1 VENKIKLRVQ
11 GLTNSQVQSGAY
23 ALILAEEDGHR
34 RIPVIVGTP
43 EAQSIAIALEYITPP
58 RPLTHDLFV
67 SFATAFDIKL
77 KEVYIYKFEEGIF
90 YSELLFTDG
99 KREIPVDSR
108 TSDAIA
114 IALRA
119 KCDIYVSESIM
130 IEAGVVLDDEPEEED
145 EDDETKEE
153 DLSDDLLLDYE
164 PDEIKSEETLAR
176 WLGLLEDHELHERLE
191 ESVLEENYEHAKMY
205 QDEIRRRQTVNN
217 SLLESED
224 E

>member
-1 VENKIKLRVQ
+1 MENKIKLKVQ

-23 ALILAEEDGHR
+23 ALILAEEEGNR

-58 RPLTHDLFV
+58 RPLTHDLFI
-67 SFATAFDIKL
+67 SFASAFDIQL

-119 KCDIYVSESIM
+119 KCPIYVAESII
-130 IEAGVVLDDEPEEED
+130 IEAGVVLDEEASSSESGNEVDDSELIEMNPDDIKDEA
-145 EDDETKEE
+145 
-153 DLSDDLLLDYE
+153 
-164 PDEIKSEETLAR
+164 TLKR
-176 WLGLLEDHELHERLE
+176 WLGLMDDQELKQRLEDAVRA
-191 ESVLEENYEHAKMY
+191 ENYEHAKIF
-205 QDEIRRRQTVNN
+205 QDEIRRRQNEEKT
-217 SLLESED
+217 E
-224 E
+224 

>member
-1 VENKIKLRVQ
+1 MEKKIKLRVQ

-23 ALILAEEDGHR
+23 ALILAEEDGNR

-43 EAQSIAIALEYITPP
+43 EAQSIARALEYITPP
-58 RPLTHDLFV
+58 RPLKHVLFV

-99 KREIPVDSR
+99 KREVPVDSR

-130 IEAGVVLDDEPEEED
+130 IEAGVVLDEDVEDNAD
-145 EDDETKEE
+145 EDFE
-153 DLSDDLLLDYE
+153 DDDDDLMAMD
-164 PDEIKSEETLAR
+164 PDEIKDDEALKR
-176 WLGLLEDHELHERLE
+176 WLGLIDDEELNKRLE
-191 ESVLEENYEHAKMY
+191 EAVQDENYEHAKMY
-205 QDEIRRRQTVNN
+205 QDEIRRRKKDKEET
-217 SLLESED
+217 E
-224 E
+224 

>member
-1 VENKIKLRVQ
+1 MEKKIKLRVQ

-23 ALILAEEDGHR
+23 ALILAEEDGNR

-99 KREIPVDSR
+99 KREVPVDSR

-130 IEAGVVLDDEPEEED
+130 IESGVVLDEDVEDNAEED
-145 EDDETKEE
+145 FEDD
-153 DLSDDLLLDYE
+153 DDDLMAMD
-164 PDEIKSEETLAR
+164 PDEIKDDEALKR
-176 WLGLLEDHELHERLE
+176 WLGLIDDEELNKRLE
-191 ESVLEENYEHAKMY
+191 EAVQDENYEHAKMY
-205 QDEIRRRQTVNN
+205 QDEIRRRKKDKEET
-217 SLLESED
+217 E
-224 E
+224 

>member
-1 VENKIKLRVQ
+1 MENKIKLRVQ

-23 ALILAEEDGHR
+23 ALILAEEDGKR

-130 IEAGVVLDDEPEEED
+130 IEAGVVLDED
-145 EDDETKEE
+145 VDDNADDDFEDD
-153 DLSDDLLLDYE
+153 DDLMTME
-164 PDEIKSEETLAR
+164 PDEITDEESLKR
-176 WLGLLEDHELHERLE
+176 WLGLIEDEELNKRLE
-191 ESVLEENYEHAKMY
+191 EAVQEENYEHAKMY
-205 QDEIRRRQTVNN
+205 QDEIRRRKEEKEKT
-217 SLLESED
+217 E
-224 E
+224 

>member
-1 VENKIKLRVQ
+1 MENKIKLRVQ

-23 ALILAEEDGHR
+23 ALILAEEDGKR

-99 KREIPVDSR
+99 RREIPVDSR

-130 IEAGVVLDDEPEEED
+130 IEAGVVLDED
-145 EDDETKEE
+145 VEDNADDDFEDD
-153 DLSDDLLLDYE
+153 DDDLMAMD
-164 PDEIKSEETLAR
+164 PDDIKDEEALKR
-176 WLGLLEDHELHERLE
+176 WLGLIEDDELNKRLE
-191 ESVLEENYEHAKMY
+191 EAVQEENYEHAKMY
-205 QDEIRRRQTVNN
+205 QDEIRRRKNEKEET
-217 SLLESED
+217 E
-224 E
+224 

>member
-1 VENKIKLRVQ
+1 MEKKIKLRVQ

-23 ALILAEEDGHR
+23 ALILAEEDGKR

-130 IEAGVVLDDEPEEED
+130 IEAGVVLDED
-145 EDDETKEE
+145 VDDNADDDFEDD
-153 DLSDDLLLDYE
+153 DDLMTME
-164 PDEIKSEETLAR
+164 PDEITDEESLKR
-176 WLGLLEDHELHERLE
+176 WLGLIEDEELNKRLE
-191 ESVLEENYEHAKMY
+191 EAVQEENYEHAKMY
-205 QDEIRRRQTVNN
+205 QDEIRRRKKDKEET
-217 SLLESED
+217 E
-224 E
+224 

>member
-23 ALILAEEDGHR
+23 ALILAEEDGKR

-130 IEAGVVLDDEPEEED
+130 IEAGVVLDED
-145 EDDETKEE
+145 VEDNADDDFEDD
-153 DLSDDLLLDYE
+153 DDDLMAMD
-164 PDEIKSEETLAR
+164 PDDIKDEEALKR
-176 WLGLLEDHELHERLE
+176 WLGLIEDDELNKRLE
-191 ESVLEENYEHAKMY
+191 EAVQEENYEHAKMY
-205 QDEIRRRQTVNN
+205 QDEIRRRKNEKEET
-217 SLLESED
+217 E
-224 E
+224 

>member
-1 VENKIKLRVQ
+1 MEKKIKLRVQ

-23 ALILAEEDGHR
+23 ALILAEEDGNR

-99 KREIPVDSR
+99 KREVPVDSR

-130 IEAGVVLDDEPEEED
+130 IEAGVVLDEDVEDNAD
-145 EDDETKEE
+145 EDFE
-153 DLSDDLLLDYE
+153 DDDDDLMAMG
-164 PDEIKSEETLAR
+164 PDEIKDDEALKR
-176 WLGLLEDHELHERLE
+176 WLGLIDDEELNKRLE
-191 ESVLEENYEHAKMY
+191 EAVQDENYEHAKMY
-205 QDEIRRRQTVNN
+205 QDEIRRRKKDKEET
-217 SLLESED
+217 E
-224 E
+224 

>member
-1 VENKIKLRVQ
+1 MENKIKLRVQ

-23 ALILAEEDGHR
+23 ALILAEEDGKR

-99 KREIPVDSR
+99 KREVPVDSR

-130 IEAGVVLDDEPEEED
+130 IEAGVVLDEDVEDNAD
-145 EDDETKEE
+145 EDFE
-153 DLSDDLLLDYE
+153 DDDDDLMAMD
-164 PDEIKSEETLAR
+164 PDEIKDDEALKR
-176 WLGLLEDHELHERLE
+176 WLGLIDDEELNKRLE
-191 ESVLEENYEHAKMY
+191 EAVQDENYEHAKMY
-205 QDEIRRRQTVNN
+205 QDEIRRRKEEKEKT
-217 SLLESED
+217 E
-224 E
+224 

>member
-1 VENKIKLRVQ
+1 MEKKIKLRVQ

-23 ALILAEEDGHR
+23 ALILAEEDGNR

-99 KREIPVDSR
+99 KQEVPVDSR

-130 IEAGVVLDDEPEEED
+130 IEAGVVLDEDVEDNAD
-145 EDDETKEE
+145 EDFE
-153 DLSDDLLLDYE
+153 DDDDDLMAMD
-164 PDEIKSEETLAR
+164 PDEIKDDEALKR
-176 WLGLLEDHELHERLE
+176 WLGLIDDEELNKRLE
-191 ESVLEENYEHAKMY
+191 EAVQDENYEHAKMY
-205 QDEIRRRQTVNN
+205 QDEIRRRKKDKEET
-217 SLLESED
+217 E
-224 E
+224 

>member
-1 VENKIKLRVQ
+1 VEKKIKLRVQ

-23 ALILAEEDGHR
+23 ALILSEEDGNR

-99 KREIPVDSR
+99 KREVPVDSR

-130 IEAGVVLDDEPEEED
+130 IEAGVVLDEDVEDNAD
-145 EDDETKEE
+145 EDFE
-153 DLSDDLLLDYE
+153 DDDDDLMAMD
-164 PDEIKSEETLAR
+164 PDEIKDDEALKR
-176 WLGLLEDHELHERLE
+176 WLGLIDDEELNKRLE
-191 ESVLEENYEHAKMY
+191 EAVQDENYEHAKMY
-205 QDEIRRRQTVNN
+205 QDEIRRRKKDKEET
-217 SLLESED
+217 E
-224 E
+224 

>member
-1 VENKIKLRVQ
+1 MEKKIKLRVQ

-23 ALILAEEDGHR
+23 ALILAEEDGNR

-119 KCDIYVSESIM
+119 KCDIYVSESI
-130 IEAGVVLDDEPEEED
+130 IIKAGVVLDED
-145 EDDETKEE
+145 VDDNADDDFEDD
-153 DLSDDLLLDYE
+153 DDLMTME
-164 PDEIKSEETLAR
+164 PDEITDEESLKR
-176 WLGLLEDHELHERLE
+176 WLGLIEDEELNKRLE
-191 ESVLEENYEHAKMY
+191 EAVQEENYEHAKMY
-205 QDEIRRRQTVNN
+205 QDEIRRRKEEKEKT
-217 SLLESED
+217 E
-224 E
+224 

>member
-1 VENKIKLRVQ
+1 VEKKIKLRVQ

-23 ALILAEEDGHR
+23 ALILAEEDGNR

-99 KREIPVDSR
+99 KREVPVDSR

-130 IEAGVVLDDEPEEED
+130 IEAGVVLDEDVEDNAD
-145 EDDETKEE
+145 EDFE
-153 DLSDDLLLDYE
+153 DDDDDLMAMD
-164 PDEIKSEETLAR
+164 PDEIKDDEALKR
-176 WLGLLEDHELHERLE
+176 WLGLIDDEELNKRLE
-191 ESVLEENYEHAKMY
+191 EAVQDENYEHAKMY
-205 QDEIRRRQTVNN
+205 QDEIRRRKKDKEET
-217 SLLESED
+217 E
-224 E
+224 

>member
-1 VENKIKLRVQ
+1 MEKKIKLRVQ

-23 ALILAEEDGHR
+23 ALILAEEDGNR

-99 KREIPVDSR
+99 KREVPVDSR

-130 IEAGVVLDDEPEEED
+130 IEAGVVLDEDVEDNAD
-145 EDDETKEE
+145 EDFE
-153 DLSDDLLLDYE
+153 DDDDDLMAMD
-164 PDEIKSEETLAR
+164 PDEIKDEEALKR
-176 WLGLLEDHELHERLE
+176 WLGLIDDEELNKRLE
-191 ESVLEENYEHAKMY
+191 EAVQNENYEHAKMY
-205 QDEIRRRQTVNN
+205 QDEIRRRKKDKEET
-217 SLLESED
+217 E
-224 E
+224 

>member
-1 VENKIKLRVQ
+1 MEKKIKLRVQ

-23 ALILAEEDGHR
+23 ALILAEEDGNR

-99 KREIPVDSR
+99 KREVPVDSR

-130 IEAGVVLDDEPEEED
+130 IEAGVVLDEDVEDNAD
-145 EDDETKEE
+145 EDFE
-153 DLSDDLLLDYE
+153 DDDDDLMAMD
-164 PDEIKSEETLAR
+164 PDEIKDDEALKR
-176 WLGLLEDHELHERLE
+176 WLGLIDDEELNKRLE
-191 ESVLEENYEHAKMY
+191 EAVQDENYEHAKMY
-205 QDEIRRRQTVNN
+205 QDEIRRRKKDK
-217 SLLESED
+217 EEI

>member
-1 VENKIKLRVQ
+1 MEKKIKLRVQ

-23 ALILAEEDGHR
+23 ALILAEEDGNR

-99 KREIPVDSR
+99 KREVPVDSR

-130 IEAGVVLDDEPEEED
+130 IEAGVVLDED
-145 EDDETKEE
+145 VDDNADDDFEDD
-153 DLSDDLLLDYE
+153 DDLMTME
-164 PDEIKSEETLAR
+164 PDEITDEESLKR
-176 WLGLLEDHELHERLE
+176 WLGLIEDEELNKRLE
-191 ESVLEENYEHAKMY
+191 EAVQEENYEHAKMY
-205 QDEIRRRQTVNN
+205 QDEIRRRKEEKEKT
-217 SLLESED
+217 E
-224 E
+224 

>member
-1 VENKIKLRVQ
+1 MEKKIKLRVQ

-23 ALILAEEDGHR
+23 TLILAEEDGNR

-67 SFATAFDIKL
+67 SFATAFDIIL

-99 KREIPVDSR
+99 KREVPVDSR

-130 IEAGVVLDDEPEEED
+130 IEAGVVLDEDVEDNAEED
-145 EDDETKEE
+145 FEDD
-153 DLSDDLLLDYE
+153 DDDLMAMD
-164 PDEIKSEETLAR
+164 PDEIKDDEALKR
-176 WLGLLEDHELHERLE
+176 WLGLIDDEELNKRLE
-191 ESVLEENYEHAKMY
+191 EAVQDENYEHAKMY
-205 QDEIRRRQTVNN
+205 QDEIRRRKKDKEET
-217 SLLESED
+217 E
-224 E
+224 

>member
-1 VENKIKLRVQ
+1 MEKKIKLRVQ

-23 ALILAEEDGHR
+23 ALILAEEDGNR

-130 IEAGVVLDDEPEEED
+130 IEAGVVLDED
-145 EDDETKEE
+145 VDDNADDDFEDD
-153 DLSDDLLLDYE
+153 DDLMTME
-164 PDEIKSEETLAR
+164 PDEITDEESLKR
-176 WLGLLEDHELHERLE
+176 WLGLIEDEELNKRLE
-191 ESVLEENYEHAKMY
+191 EAVQEENYEHAKMY
-205 QDEIRRRQTVNN
+205 QDEIRRRKEEKEKT
-217 SLLESED
+217 E
-224 E
+224 

>member
-1 VENKIKLRVQ
+1 MEKKIKLRVQ

-23 ALILAEEDGHR
+23 ALILAEEDGNR

-99 KREIPVDSR
+99 KREVPVDSR

-130 IEAGVVLDDEPEEED
+130 IEAGVVLDEDVEDNAEED
-145 EDDETKEE
+145 FEDD
-153 DLSDDLLLDYE
+153 DDDLMAMD
-164 PDEIKSEETLAR
+164 PDEIKDDEALKR
-176 WLGLLEDHELHERLE
+176 WLGLIDDEELNKRLE
-191 ESVLEENYEHAKMY
+191 EAVQDENYEHAKMY
-205 QDEIRRRQTVNN
+205 QDEIRRRKKDKEET
-217 SLLESED
+217 E
-224 E
+224 

>member
-1 VENKIKLRVQ
+1 MENKIKLRVQ

-23 ALILAEEDGHR
+23 ALILAEEDGKR

-99 KREIPVDSR
+99 KREVPVDSR

-130 IEAGVVLDDEPEEED
+130 IEPGVVLDEDVEDNAEED
-145 EDDETKEE
+145 FEDD
-153 DLSDDLLLDYE
+153 DDDLMAMD
-164 PDEIKSEETLAR
+164 PDEIKDDEALKR
-176 WLGLLEDHELHERLE
+176 WLGLIDDEELNKRLE
-191 ESVLEENYEHAKMY
+191 EAVQDENYEHAKMY
-205 QDEIRRRQTVNN
+205 QDEIRRRKKDKEET
-217 SLLESED
+217 E
-224 E
+224 

>member
-1 VENKIKLRVQ
+1 MEKKIKLRVQ

-23 ALILAEEDGHR
+23 ALILAEEDGNR

-67 SFATAFDIKL
+67 TFATAFDIKL

-99 KREIPVDSR
+99 KREVPVDSR

-130 IEAGVVLDDEPEEED
+130 IEAGVVLDEDVEDNAD
-145 EDDETKEE
+145 EDFE
-153 DLSDDLLLDYE
+153 DDDDDLMAMD
-164 PDEIKSEETLAR
+164 PDEIKDDEALKR
-176 WLGLLEDHELHERLE
+176 WLGLIDDEELNKRLE
-191 ESVLEENYEHAKMY
+191 EAVQDENYEHAKMY
-205 QDEIRRRQTVNN
+205 QDEIRRRKKDKEET
-217 SLLESED
+217 E
-224 E
+224 

>member
-23 ALILAEEDGHR
+23 ALILAEEDGKR

-130 IEAGVVLDDEPEEED
+130 IEAGVVLDED
-145 EDDETKEE
+145 VDDNADDDFEDD
-153 DLSDDLLLDYE
+153 DDLMTME
-164 PDEIKSEETLAR
+164 PDEITDEESLKR
-176 WLGLLEDHELHERLE
+176 WLGLIEDEELNKRLE
-191 ESVLEENYEHAKMY
+191 EAVQEENYEHAKMY
-205 QDEIRRRQTVNN
+205 QDEIRRRKEEKEKT
-217 SLLESED
+217 E
-224 E
+224 

>member
-1 VENKIKLRVQ
+1 MENKIKLRVQ

-23 ALILAEEDGHR
+23 ALILAEEDGKR

-99 KREIPVDSR
+99 KREVPVDSR

-130 IEAGVVLDDEPEEED
+130 IEAGVVLDED
-145 EDDETKEE
+145 VDDNA
-153 DLSDDLLLDYE
+153 DDDFDDDDDLMTME
-164 PDEIKSEETLAR
+164 PDEITDEESLKR
-176 WLGLLEDHELHERLE
+176 WLGLIEDEELNKRLE
-191 ESVLEENYEHAKMY
+191 EAVQEENYEHAKMY
-205 QDEIRRRQTVNN
+205 QDEIRRRKEEKEKT
-217 SLLESED
+217 E
-224 E
+224 

>member
-23 ALILAEEDGHR
+23 ALILAEEDGKR

-99 KREIPVDSR
+99 KREIAVDSR

-130 IEAGVVLDDEPEEED
+130 IEAGVVLDED
-145 EDDETKEE
+145 VDDNADDDFEDD
-153 DLSDDLLLDYE
+153 DDLMTME
-164 PDEIKSEETLAR
+164 PDEITDEESLKR
-176 WLGLLEDHELHERLE
+176 WLGLIEDEELNKRLE
-191 ESVLEENYEHAKMY
+191 EAVQEENYEHAKMY
-205 QDEIRRRQTVNN
+205 QDEIRRRKEEKEKT
-217 SLLESED
+217 E
-224 E
+224 

>member
-1 VENKIKLRVQ
+1 MENKIKLRVQ

-23 ALILAEEDGHR
+23 ALILAEEDGKR

-99 KREIPVDSR
+99 KREIAVDSR

-130 IEAGVVLDDEPEEED
+130 IEAGVVLDED
-145 EDDETKEE
+145 VDDNADDDFEDD
-153 DLSDDLLLDYE
+153 DDLMTME
-164 PDEIKSEETLAR
+164 PDEITDEESLKR
-176 WLGLLEDHELHERLE
+176 WLGLIEDEELNKRLE
-191 ESVLEENYEHAKMY
+191 EAVQEENYEHAKMY
-205 QDEIRRRQTVNN
+205 QDEIRRRKEEKEKT
-217 SLLESED
+217 E
-224 E
+224 

>member
-1 VENKIKLRVQ
+1 MENKIKLRVQ

-23 ALILAEEDGHR
+23 ALILAEEDGKR

-130 IEAGVVLDDEPEEED
+130 IEAGVVLDED
-145 EDDETKEE
+145 VEDNADDDFEDD
-153 DLSDDLLLDYE
+153 DDDLMAMD
-164 PDEIKSEETLAR
+164 PDDIKDEEALKR
-176 WLGLLEDHELHERLE
+176 WLGLIEDDELNKRLE
-191 ESVLEENYEHAKMY
+191 EAVQEENYEHAKMY
-205 QDEIRRRQTVNN
+205 QDEIRRRKNEKEET
-217 SLLESED
+217 E
-224 E
+224 

>member
-1 VENKIKLRVQ
+1 MENKIKLRVQ

-23 ALILAEEDGHR
+23 ALILAEEDGKR

-99 KREIPVDSR
+99 KREVPVDSR

-130 IEAGVVLDDEPEEED
+130 IEAGVVLDEDVEDNAD
-145 EDDETKEE
+145 EDFE
-153 DLSDDLLLDYE
+153 DDDDDLMAMD
-164 PDEIKSEETLAR
+164 PDEIKDDEALKR
-176 WLGLLEDHELHERLE
+176 WLGLIDDEELNKRLE
-191 ESVLEENYEHAKMY
+191 EAVQDENYEHAKMY
-205 QDEIRRRQTVNN
+205 QDEIRRRKKDKEET
-217 SLLESED
+217 E
-224 E
+224 

>member
-1 VENKIKLRVQ
+1 MENKIKLRVQ

-23 ALILAEEDGHR
+23 ALILAEEDGNR

-130 IEAGVVLDDEPEEED
+130 IEAGVVLDED
-145 EDDETKEE
+145 VDDNADDDFEDD
-153 DLSDDLLLDYE
+153 DDLMTME
-164 PDEIKSEETLAR
+164 PDEITDEESLKR
-176 WLGLLEDHELHERLE
+176 WLGLIEDEELNKRLE
-191 ESVLEENYEHAKMY
+191 EAVQEENYEHAKMY
-205 QDEIRRRQTVNN
+205 QDEIRRRKEEKEKT
-217 SLLESED
+217 E
-224 E
+224 

>member
-1 VENKIKLRVQ
+1 MEKKIKLRVQ

-23 ALILAEEDGHR
+23 ALILAEEDGNR

-99 KREIPVDSR
+99 KREVPVDSR

-130 IEAGVVLDDEPEEED
+130 IEAGVVLDEDVEDNAEED
-145 EDDETKEE
+145 FEDD
-153 DLSDDLLLDYE
+153 DDDLMAMD
-164 PDEIKSEETLAR
+164 PDEIKDDEALKR
-176 WLGLLEDHELHERLE
+176 WLGLIDDEELNKRLE
-191 ESVLEENYEHAKMY
+191 EAVQDENYEHAKMY
-205 QDEIRRRQTVNN
+205 QDEIRRRKEEKEKT
-217 SLLESED
+217 E
-224 E
+224 

>member
-1 VENKIKLRVQ
+1 MEKKIKLRVQ

-23 ALILAEEDGHR
+23 ALILAEEDGNR

-99 KREIPVDSR
+99 KREVPVDSR

-130 IEAGVVLDDEPEEED
+130 IEAGVVLDEDVEDNAD
-145 EDDETKEE
+145 EDFE
-153 DLSDDLLLDYE
+153 DDDDDLMAMD
-164 PDEIKSEETLAR
+164 PDEIKDDEALKR
-176 WLGLLEDHELHERLE
+176 WLGLIDDEELNKRLE
-191 ESVLEENYEHAKMY
+191 EAVQDENYEHAKMY
-205 QDEIRRRQTVNN
+205 QDEIRRRKKDKEET
-217 SLLESED
+217 E
-224 E
+224 